1 MTKAA
6 AATAEN
12 AEPTEAV
19 SAAQVVADE
28 AGKTEQI
35 AEEQLELQR
44 QQARKSVQPLSTSGL
59 NTSDSTGL

>member
-12 AEPTEAV
+12 AEPTEAA

-28 AGKTEQI
+28 AGKT

-44 QQARKSVQPLSTSGL
+44 QQVHVCPAAVDRL
-59 NTSDSTGL
+59 NTSDSTRL